1 MSVLAPVREPP
12 QHSLV
17 TISFQN
23 SKISARNV
31 SYFLDITN
39 PLEPDLNVSANVQ
52 EHAVRK
58 FRLRC
63 EEALTKLYRMQ
74 ESDGEK
80 LSSLPKLMFLFS
92 PEVVSS
98 LNFKVRDLGS
108 WSEARVSDPAKPRTA
123 TTTTTATTLL
133 STGVQ
138 TSQVSHDDEKGKFHD
153 ERRRQEYLKKKY
165 LRAPKVRNFFGP
177 ASKS

>member
-1 MSVLAPVREPP
+1 MRNLAPVREPP

-17 TISFQN
+17 IISFQN

-108 WSEARVSDPAKPRTA
+108 WSEVRVSDPAKPRTA
-123 TTTTTATTLL
+123 TTTTATTLL

>member
-1 MSVLAPVREPP
+1 M
-12 QHSLV
+12 
-17 TISFQN
+17 
-23 SKISARNV
+23 

-63 EEALTKLYRMQ
+63 EESLTKLYRMQ
-74 ESDGEK
+74 ESDGEP

-92 PEVVSS
+92 PEAVSS
-98 LNFKVRDLGS
+98 LNFKIRDLGS
-108 WSEARVSDPAKPRTA
+108 WSEDRADPAKPPA
-123 TTTTTATTLL
+123 TLL
-133 STGVQ
+133 TTGVQ
-138 TSQVSHDDEKGKFHD
+138 TSQVSHDDERGKFHD

-165 LRAPKVRNFFGP
+165 LRAPKIRNFFAP